1 MNPSGG
7 LARRAWLIDQAK
19 KALPDAAVLLADTGN
34 FSDNPTPAGDMKT
47 RALLEGM
54 TRLGYQV
61 ANVGERDLTA
71 GYDALMERISGL
83 PLKLVS
89 SNLVRQDSKEPV
101 FTPFTV
107 IKVSGGKGRKDI
119 KVGVLGVVRFNPV
132 YQKAG
137 PTGTNIVIVP
147 PTEALQKLVPEVRKQ
162 ADVVVV
168 LAALHK
174 DDARAIAMAVPGI
187 DFVLGAFANMIS
199 GTEDEVVGATHL
211 LYVGNQGKYVGES
224 RVSINDGKVA
234 SVSNYMHMLTAR
246 YPDDQATLN
255 WLVGPLRKVQD
266 VEKQAGGPVPTV
278 SGGH

>member
-1 MNPSGG
+1 V
-7 LARRAWLIDQAK
+7 K
-19 KALPDAAVLLADTGN
+19 KTLPDAAVLLADTGN
-34 FSDNPTPAGDMKT
+34 FSDNPTPSGALKT

-71 GYDALMERISGL
+71 GFDELTERVRGL

-101 FTPFTV
+101 FAPFTV
-107 IKVSGGKGRKDI
+107 VKVSGGKGRKDVR
-119 KVGVLGVVRFNPV
+119 VGVLGVVRFNPV
-132 YQKAG
+132 FQKAG

-147 PTEALQKLVPEVRKQ
+147 PAEALQKLVPEVRKQ

-174 DDARAIAMAVPGI
+174 DDARGIARAVPGI

-199 GTEDEVVGATHL
+199 GTADEVEGGTHL

-224 RVSINDGKVA
+224 RVSIQDGKVA
-234 SVSNYMHMLTAR
+234 SVANYMHMLTAR
-246 YPDDQATLN
+246 YPDDQATLD
-255 WLVGPLRKVQD
+255 WLAGPLRKVQD
-266 VEKQAGGPVPTV
+266 AEKQARGGAPAAL
-278 SGGH
+278 GGH

>member
-7 LARRAWLIDQAK
+7 LARRAWLIDQVK
-19 KALPDAAVLLADTGN
+19 KTLPDAAVLLADTGN
-34 FSDNPTPAGDMKT
+34 FSDNPTPSGAMKT

-71 GYDALMERISGL
+71 GYDALVEQISGL

-101 FTPFTV
+101 FAPFTV
-107 IKVSGGKGRKDI
+107 VKVAGGKGRKDV

-132 YQKAG
+132 FQKAG

-147 PTEALQKLVPEVRKQ
+147 PAEALQKLVPEVRKQ
-162 ADVVVV
+162 ADVVVL

-174 DDARAIAMAVPGI
+174 DDARAIARAVPGI
-187 DFVLGAFANMIS
+187 DLVLGAFANMIS
-199 GTEDEVVGATHL
+199 GTEDELEGSTHL

-224 RVSINDGKVA
+224 RVSINAGKVA
-234 SVSNYMHMLTAR
+234 SVANYMHMLTAR
-246 YPDDQATLN
+246 YPDDQATLD
-255 WLVGPLRKVQD
+255 WLAGPLRKVQD
-266 VEKQAGGPVPTV
+266 AEKQAGGGAPTAL
-278 SGGH
+278 GGH